1 MNARNDRIDIEAFK
15 VVTRAIAESDDL
27 VIMAN
32 HLTQLLTGALGIKG
46 CSIFVLNRQTEELE
60 VIANFGLSLDYLN
73 KGPLLASRTFA
84 RTLRGE
90 AIAISDV
97 SQATH
102 LQYPNATRSEEI
114 AAIVAIPIVIHGG
127 VIGEVRFY
135 HHEVWNISDQDLD
148 SLKVLTEVI
157 GLAMNY
163 TRLVNGV
170 KLTRQVIG
178 DFAADFPSILG
189 D

>member
-1 MNARNDRIDIEAFK
+1 MDARTDRIDIDVFK

-32 HLTQLLTGALGIKG
+32 HLTQLLSGALGIKG

-60 VIANFGLSLDYLN
+60 VIASFGLSLDYLN

-97 SQATH
+97 SQASH
-102 LQYPNATRSEEI
+102 LQYPNATRSEGI
-114 AAIVAIPIVIHGG
+114 AAIVAIPVVIHGD
-127 VIGEVRFY
+127 VIGEIRFY
-135 HHEVWNISDQDLD
+135 HHEVWDISNQDLD

-157 GLAMNY
+157 GLALNY

-170 KLTRQVIG
+170 RITRQVMG
-178 DFAADFPSILG
+178 EFVADFPSILG